1 MRDEGAGSTRVYF
14 TSAFFS
20 LKTPLCALY
29 GGTRLPPDITMLL
42 LQFDLRIIDFFSE
55 LVRLSTCSFQ
65 SELRKSQRLRERIL
79 RFKILD

>member
-20 LKTPLCALY
+20 LKTHLYALY

-79 RFKILD
+79 GFKILD

>member
-20 LKTPLCALY
+20 LKTHLYALY

-42 LQFDLRIIDFFSE
+42 LQFDLRIVDFFSE
-55 LVRLSTCSFQ
+55 LVRLSSYSFQ
-65 SELRKSQRLRERIL
+65 NEILKSQRLRKKICDL
-79 RFKILD
+79 RY

>member
-14 TSAFFS
+14 TSAFFP

-79 RFKILD
+79 GFKILD